1 MELKS
6 FKKIELILLIVFLFS
21 CVLKFVI
28 NNYNFSPYTV
38 ADPDLYIE
46 NFKKFKNQNIID
58 TLSNG
63 TSFLFNVFILLF
75 HKIVNNDSL
84 SVFLLNLL
92 SQIFLLVYG
101 FKMLKKYAK
110 ELNLKYKIIVFA
122 FYLLSILELNSFNYT
137 FNDTFQAVFFLLVF
151 NIIFKAYFEKR
162 KITNNEI
169 LWVSFLSALCTLI
182 RPTSLI
188 FIVVVSSIIF
198 FYNLLFAFGSKVLV
212 SNLTIYL
219 ITTIFITIIFH
230 SLSLTKEGKLGFYDK
245 NFNTEVNWTQR
256 NFLAL
261 TLMNQ
266 GEIPISKNSI
276 FREVKF
282 ERVKDFIDINGEN
295 SLPKNSKEFIEK
307 DFVLY
312 LKLISYNV
320 FYSCMKFFR
329 YYGFLFFMP
338 FLYLFNFKKIT
349 APNLFFPLVIL
360 SLVITL
366 SASCFTLIEFRWF
379 TGYSILIALMLID
392 FLSKNKIN
400 SFWSLVINL
409 SIILVT
415 IFNFYFTFS
424 VKDY

>member
-1 MELKS
+1 M
-6 FKKIELILLIVFLFS
+6 
-21 CVLKFVI
+21 
-28 NNYNFSPYTV
+28 
-38 ADPDLYIE
+38 
-46 NFKKFKNQNIID
+46 
-58 TLSNG
+58 
-63 TSFLFNVFILLF
+63 
-75 HKIVNNDSL
+75 
-84 SVFLLNLL
+84 
-92 SQIFLLVYG
+92 G
-101 FKMLKKYAK
+101 F
-110 ELNLKYKIIVFA
+110 
-122 FYLLSILELNSFNYT
+122 
-137 FNDTFQAVFFLLVF
+137 
-151 NIIFKAYFEKR
+151 
-162 KITNNEI
+162 
-169 LWVSFLSALCTLI
+169 FLSALCTLI

>member
-137 FNDTFQAVFFLLVF
+137 FNDTFQAVFF
-151 NIIFKAYFEKR
+151 Y
-162 KITNNEI
+162 
-169 LWVSFLSALCTLI
+169 
-182 RPTSLI
+182 
-188 FIVVVSSIIF
+188 
-198 FYNLLFAFGSKVLV
+198 
-212 SNLTIYL
+212 
-219 ITTIFITIIFH
+219 
-230 SLSLTKEGKLGFYDK
+230 
-245 NFNTEVNWTQR
+245 
-256 NFLAL
+256 
-261 TLMNQ
+261 
-266 GEIPISKNSI
+266 
-276 FREVKF
+276 
-282 ERVKDFIDINGEN
+282 
-295 SLPKNSKEFIEK
+295 
-307 DFVLY
+307 
-312 LKLISYNV
+312 
-320 FYSCMKFFR
+320 
-329 YYGFLFFMP
+329 
-338 FLYLFNFKKIT
+338 
-349 APNLFFPLVIL
+349 
-360 SLVITL
+360 
-366 SASCFTLIEFRWF
+366 
-379 TGYSILIALMLID
+379 
-392 FLSKNKIN
+392 
-400 SFWSLVINL
+400 
-409 SIILVT
+409 
-415 IFNFYFTFS
+415 
-424 VKDY
+424 